1 MINHRFSS
9 SPATSERT
17 HAMNSTK
24 TQKHGPVHTY
34 WLYSDGGGKLGPFTK
49 SEARAV
55 VQENPMTRFRARRDG
70 EVEWKDAAVRLAPK
84 KSTRGLLWISVLAV
98 LTLSV
103 LGAWWFA
110 HQNHGRIRGAAS
122 LPRTEGQSAE
132 AHTPIAE
139 KSPEGNT
146 VGGGPDPVAN
156 LSR

>member
-1 MINHRFSS
+1 MISHRFNS
-9 SPATSERT
+9 SPANRERT
-17 HAMNSTK
+17 YVMNSTK
-24 TQKHGPVHTY
+24 TQKRGPVHTY

-84 KSTRGLLWISVLAV
+84 KSRRGLLWISVLAV

-110 HQNHGRIRGAAS
+110 QQNHVSIRGAAS
-122 LPRTEGQSAE
+122 LQRTEGQSSE

-139 KSPEGNT
+139 KSPEGNA
-146 VGGGPDPVAN
+146 VGAGTDPVAN